1 MVQEGNALEASAV
14 TDSLNAWTGW
24 RIARIEELLTENELA
39 RFHRLS
45 LTGQLSVLAA
55 VLSGDARAAGEEGA
69 AILREIAGDPAR
81 AAAFRAVYPA
91 AGSGQAYRVE
101 LVNAANGERRTVLI
115 TVDGNG
121 VFTVSRP

>member
-1 MVQEGNALEASAV
+1 MNFALEALLLPDFSALLNVSAV
-14 TDSLNAWTGW
+14 
-24 RIARIEELLTENELA
+24 IAELILA
-39 RFHRLS
+39 D
-45 LTGQLSVLAA
+45 SVL
-55 VLSGDARAAGEEGA
+55 VKEGA
-69 AILREIAGDPAR
+69 DILREIADDPAR

-121 VFTVSRP
+121 VFTVGRP